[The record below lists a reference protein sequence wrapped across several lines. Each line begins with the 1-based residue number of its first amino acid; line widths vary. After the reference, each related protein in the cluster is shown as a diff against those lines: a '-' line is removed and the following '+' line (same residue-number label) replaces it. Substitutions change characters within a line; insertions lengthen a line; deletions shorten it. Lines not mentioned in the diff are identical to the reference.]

1 MKRRW
6 LMITMLVAALAVGA
20 IGAGAVLAGG
30 NGGGEGGS
38 RINDL
43 ASRVATILGL
53 DQAQVQD
60 AFDQA
65 ISEIREERLQEK
77 LDSLVASGK
86 ITEQQAQELGDWI
99 RSRPEGL
106 PKELFRRLEGRGF
119 HGGHKWR
126 MHGMR
131 YFYQAPAPAPE
142 SSS

>member
-6 LMITMLVAALAVGA
+6 LMITMLVGALAVGA

-86 ITEQQAQELGDWI
+86 ITEQQVQELETGSGPGPKVCR
-99 RSRPEGL
+99 RSFSAGS
-106 PKELFRRLEGRGF
+106 KAAVFTAGTS
-119 HGGHKWR
+119 GGCT
-126 MHGMR
+126 
-131 YFYQAPAPAPE
+131 A
-142 SSS
+142 

>member
-6 LMITMLVAALAVGA
+6 LMITMLVGALAVGA

-60 AFDQA
+60 AFD
-65 ISEIREERLQEK
+65 
-77 LDSLVASGK
+77 
-86 ITEQQAQELGDWI
+86 
-99 RSRPEGL
+99 
-106 PKELFRRLEGRGF
+106 
-119 HGGHKWR
+119 
-126 MHGMR
+126 
-131 YFYQAPAPAPE
+131 
-142 SSS
+142 